1 MSVAKNENRLFWIV
15 VVIGILAGTGLVSGI
30 YKFNEKVSRL
40 EENYIS
46 LKEVTERNDA
56 LARERISVLE
66 KLLETKINQTERNSE
81 KYLNHAKEIMDLKL
95 HSSSKFPVIERCLR
109 K

>member
-1 MSVAKNENRLFWIV
+1 MSVVKSENRLFWIV

-81 KYLNHAKEIMDLKL
+81 KDLK
-95 HSSSKFPVIERCLR
+95 HSEELMKLRLKSAYRADFSERFC
-109 K
+109 KK

>member
-1 MSVAKNENRLFWIV
+1 MSVAKSENRLFWIV
-15 VVIGILAGTGLVSGI
+15 VVIGVLAGTGLVSGI

-81 KYLNHAKEIMDLKL
+81 KDLNHAREVMDLKL
-95 HSSSKFPVIERCLR
+95 HSSYKFPMTERCSL

>member
-1 MSVAKNENRLFWIV
+1 MSVVKNENRLFWIV
-15 VVIGILAGTGLVSGI
+15 VVIGVLAGTGLVSGM

-66 KLLETKINQTERNSE
+66 KLLETKINQTERNGE
-81 KYLNHAKEIMDLKL
+81 KDLNHAKEVMDLKL
-95 HSSSKFPVIERCLR
+95 SRNKILYHKFESDKR
-109 K
+109 

>member
-40 EENYIS
+40 EENYNS

-56 LARERISVLE
+56 LARERIGVLE
-66 KLLETKINQTERNSE
+66 KLLETKINQTERNGE
-81 KYLNHAKEIMDLKL
+81 KDLNHAREVMDLKL
-95 HSSSKFPVIERCLR
+95 SNMSNNAILQQVCKP
-109 K
+109 

>member
-66 KLLETKINQTERNSE
+66 KLLETKINQTERNGE
-81 KYLNHAKEIMDLKL
+81 KDLNHAREVMDLKL
-95 HSSSKFPVIERCLR
+95 SNMSNNAILQQVCKP
-109 K
+109 

>member
-1 MSVAKNENRLFWIV
+1 MSVVKSENRLFWIV

-40 EENYIS
+40 EENYNS

-66 KLLETKINQTERNSE
+66 KLLETKINQTERNGE
-81 KYLNHAKEIMDLKL
+81 KDLNHAREVMDLKL
-95 HSSSKFPVIERCLR
+95 SNMSNNAILQQVCKP
-109 K
+109 

>member
-15 VVIGILAGTGLVSGI
+15 VVIGVLAGTGLVSGM

-81 KYLNHAKEIMDLKL
+81 KDLNHAKEVMDLKL
-95 HSSSKFPVIERCLR
+95 HSSYKFPMTERYSL

>member
-40 EENYIS
+40 EERCANLEI
-46 LKEVTERNDA
+46 LVERNDA
-56 LARERISVLE
+56 LTRERIGVLE
-66 KLLETKINQTERNSE
+66 KLLETKIAQTKEGNE
-81 KYLNHAKEIMDLKL
+81 KEASYMRDLIDLKL
-95 HSSSKFPVIERCLR
+95 HNTRLSDFASGYCAR
-109 K
+109 

>member
-15 VVIGILAGTGLVSGI
+15 VVIGVLAGTGLVSGM

-81 KYLNHAKEIMDLKL
+81 KDLNHAKEVMDLKL
-95 HSSSKFPVIERCLR
+95 GSYTKNAFMERCHS

>member
-15 VVIGILAGTGLVSGI
+15 VVIGILAGAGLVSGI

-40 EENYIS
+40 EERCKS
-46 LKEVTERNDA
+46 LEETAERNDA
-56 LARERISVLE
+56 LTRERISVLE
-66 KLLETKINQTERNSE
+66 KLLETKINQTQSDNE
-81 KYLNHAKEIMDLKL
+81 KDVKHTREIMDLQFQN
-95 HSSSKFPVIERCLR
+95 SGVTYYNGRYCL